1 MSKKCGDI
9 SDIIE
14 KASKE
19 TSKSTISDFFKMLD
33 KAPFPGFLKKIKDIN
48 DSIEN
53 KGKNPN
59 DFNNEV
65 KYVEGF
71 EENIPVLNI
80 IQEQVNKRHNHF
92 KNSPAF
98 PVQCRQNSEQT
109 FEEFKS
115 NELNDFDK
123 LKQYMESYIKS
134 YDGLY
139 QYKITMGGLKNE
151 KLNQLNNLNK
161 KIDTYKQ
168 NLFIDNRKNT
178 YQYKNLEFYKSAHFY
193 MLILYFSLFIL
204 YLIFS
209 DFIKEE
215 KYKDK
220 KIAGLIILFIVFPFI
235 LQYILYYIYY
245 AYIYIIEY
253 NNLKD
258 DPISYPYIIDE

>member
-1 MSKKCGDI
+1 MSDKCGDI

-14 KASKE
+14 DASKKS
-19 TSKSTISDFFKMLD
+19 SKSTLSKMFKMLD
-33 KAPFPGFLKKIKDIN
+33 KGPFPGFLKKIKDIN
-48 DSIEN
+48 NKIEN
-53 KGKNPN
+53 KGQDPG
-59 DFNNEV
+59 DFNN
-65 KYVEGF
+65 KLRYIEGF
-71 EENIPVLNI
+71 EGNIPVLNI
-80 IQEQVNKRHNHF
+80 IQEQINERHNHF
-92 KNSPAF
+92 KTSEAHSI
-98 PVQCRQNSEQT
+98 QCERNARQT
-109 FEEFKS
+109 FENLKS
-115 NELNDFDK
+115 DELDDFNK
-123 LKQYMESYIKS
+123 LEQYMESYIKS
-134 YDGLY
+134 YEGLY

-151 KLNQLNNLNK
+151 KLNKLNNLTN

-209 DFIKEE
+209 DFISEQ

-220 KIAGLIILFIVFPFI
+220 KIIGLIILFIVFPFI

-258 DPISYPYIIDE
+258 DPISYRYIIDE

>member
-1 MSKKCGDI
+1 MSNKCGDI
-9 SDIIE
+9 SDLIE
-14 KASKE
+14 DASKE
-19 TSKSTISDFFKMLD
+19 SSKSTLSKMFKMLD
-33 KAPFPGFLKKIKDIN
+33 KGPFPGFLKKIKDIN
-48 DSIEN
+48 DKIEN
-53 KGKNPN
+53 KGKDPG
-59 DFNNEV
+59 DFNTIR
-65 KYVEGF
+65 YVEGY
-71 EENIPVLNI
+71 EGNIPVLDMI
-80 IQEQVNKRHNHF
+80 KEEIDRRHNNF
-92 KNSPAF
+92 KNSEALSI
-98 PVQCRQNSEQT
+98 QCERNAEQT
-109 FEEFKS
+109 FENFKS
-115 NELNDFDK
+115 DELDDFGK
-123 LKQYMESYIKS
+123 LEQYMESYIKS

-151 KLNQLNNLNK
+151 KLNQLNELTN

-193 MLILYFSLFIL
+193 MLILYFSLFVL

-209 DFIKEE
+209 DFISEQ

-220 KIAGLIILFIVFPFI
+220 KIIGLIILFIVFPFI

-258 DPISYPYIIDE
+258 DPISYPYIIDA

>member
-1 MSKKCGDI
+1 MSNKCGDI
-9 SDIIE
+9 SDLIE
-14 KASKE
+14 DASKE
-19 TSKSTISDFFKMLD
+19 SSKSTLSKMFKMLD
-33 KAPFPGFLKKIKDIN
+33 KGPFPGFLKKIKDIN
-48 DSIEN
+48 DKIEN
-53 KGKNPN
+53 KGQDPG
-59 DFNNEV
+59 DFNTIR
-65 KYVEGF
+65 YIEG
-71 EENIPVLNI
+71 NIPVLDI
-80 IQEQVNKRHNHF
+80 IKDEIDKRHNHF
-92 KNSPAF
+92 KNSEAHSI
-98 PVQCRQNSEQT
+98 QCERNAEQT
-109 FEEFKS
+109 FENFKS
-115 NELNDFDK
+115 DELDDFGK

-151 KLNQLNNLNK
+151 KLDKLKDLTN

-209 DFIKEE
+209 DFISEQ

-220 KIAGLIILFIVFPFI
+220 KIIGLIILFIVFPFI

>member
-1 MSKKCGDI
+1 MPKKCGDI
-9 SDIIE
+9 SDIVE
-14 KASKE
+14 DTSKKI
-19 TSKSTISDFFKMLD
+19 SKSTLSKMFKMLD
-33 KAPFPGFLKKIKDIN
+33 KGPFPGFLKKIKNIN
-48 DSIEN
+48 DKIEN
-53 KGKNPN
+53 KGQ
-59 DFNNEV
+59 DTGDYNNNF
-65 KYVEGF
+65 KYIEGF
-71 EENIPVLNI
+71 EGNIDILNI
-80 IQEQVNKRHNHF
+80 VKQEIDRRHNHF
-92 KNSPAF
+92 KNSEAF
-98 PVQCRQNSEQT
+98 PIQCKRNAEET
-109 FEEFKS
+109 FNNFKS
-115 NELNDFDK
+115 DELNDFDK
-123 LKQYMESYIKS
+123 LEQYMKSYIKS

-151 KLNQLNNLNK
+151 KLNQLHGLTN

-193 MLILYFSLFIL
+193 MLILYFSLFVL

-209 DFIKEE
+209 DFISEQ

-220 KIAGLIILFIVFPFI
+220 KIIGLIILFIVFPFI

-258 DPISYPYIIDE
+258 HPISYPYIIDE